1 MPIRKRANGQ
11 PVAASRRTLLRQM
24 ASLSLGL
31 PMSGAGMLPLLG
43 ESPAGQGQEQHTSPA
58 APPEPTVLSPEDD
71 QFLNDLEHANF
82 LFFWEQGNPHTGLTK
97 DRCNV
102 RVNDTSVAASI
113 ASTGFGLSAICIGE
127 KRGFV
132 SRADARL
139 RVLESLSFIWHK
151 LPTHRGFFYHFA
163 NINTGSGF
171 GIPRLRRWIRRCCCA
186 AC

>member
-82 LFFWEQGNPHTGLTK
+82 LFFWEQGNPA
-97 DRCNV
+97 DRTDQGSLQ
-102 RVNDTSVAASI
+102 R
-113 ASTGFGLSAICIGE
+113 
-127 KRGFV
+127 
-132 SRADARL
+132 SRQ
-139 RVLESLSFIWHK
+139 
-151 LPTHRGFFYHFA
+151 
-163 NINTGSGF
+163 
-171 GIPRLRRWIRRCCCA
+171 
-186 AC
+186 